1 MDPMNL
7 RHAAGLA
14 LMGWYMMMPPWHP
27 ALDVKAPL
35 GRWVPFKEGF
45 KGVCVSSGQCP
56 PFSSDPRVPES
67 AELKDLQDCA
77 VARAELKNAVK
88 HRPDNKW
95 IGFEHRAEN
104 WRTFLPSDK
113 DFGVMASHSLCVAD
127 DDPRL
132 KGNVRYKG
140 N

>member
-1 MDPMNL
+1 MNL

-14 LMGWYMMMPPWHP
+14 LMGWYLTMMPPWHP

-56 PFSSDPRVPES
+56 PFSSDPRVPEY
-67 AELKDLQDCA
+67 AEFKDFQDCEA
-77 VARAELKNAVK
+77 SRAELKNEVK
-88 HRPDNKW
+88 DRADNKW
-95 IGFEHRAEN
+95 IDFEHRAEN
-104 WRTFLPSDK
+104 WRAFLPSDK
-113 DFGVMASHSLCVAD
+113 DFAVMASHSRCVAD
-127 DDPRL
+127 DDPGL